1 MSYLLSVYMLELLHH
16 RGLNSMADK
25 LTKAEIIEN
34 IKNRTGIAA
43 GDIHA
48 IIDELIVEIKDALIE
63 DKVIE
68 LRNLGT
74 FEIRTR
80 KGKSKARNPKTGEIV
95 SVESHGVAYFRPGRE
110 LKTSCWDI
118 RNGRSEE

>member
-1 MSYLLSVYMLELLHH
+1 
-16 RGLNSMADK
+16 MAEK

-34 IKNRTGIAA
+34 IKEKTGIAA

-48 IIDELIVEIKDALIE
+48 IIDELIVEIKDALVE

-74 FEIRTR
+74 FEVRTR
-80 KGKSKARNPKTGEIV
+80 KGKAKARNPKTGEIV

-118 RNGRSEE
+118 RNGKEEDE

>member
-1 MSYLLSVYMLELLHH
+1 MLELLHY

-48 IIDELIVEIKDALIE
+48 IIDELIFEIKDALIE

-68 LRNLGT
+68 LRNLGA

-110 LKTSCWDI
+110 LKTSCWNI